1 MQRSTLLGSALLCSA
16 YDEKLGDFVGGGLFK
31 EAKELIKDYWP
42 PELSPEKRAELEMRL
57 TEAEH
62 EKEIKLA
69 ELTQAQLQT
78 EADDKK
84 NARSEHKL
92 SLMPA
97 MLSLLL
103 TCFIAGIVF
112 LLFYVEMPEG
122 SKEVLFML
130 LGIVVK
136 EWGGA
141 MQFWFGTTRG
151 SEEKTRLLNK

>member
-1 MQRSTLLGSALLCSA
+1 MSLL
-16 YDEKLGDFVGGGLFK
+16 DKLTDFVGGGLFK
-31 EAKELIKDYWP
+31 EAKELIQSYWP
-42 PELSPEKRAELEMRL
+42 PELSPEKRAELEQKL
-57 TEAEH
+57 LELESQ
-62 EKEIKLA
+62 KEIRLA
-69 ELTQAQLQT
+69 ELAQDEFKT

-97 MLSLLL
+97 LLSMLL
-103 TCFIAGIVF
+103 TCFIAGIVW
-112 LLFYVEMPEG
+112 LLFYVTMPEG

-141 MQFWFGTTRG
+141 MQYWFGTTRG

>member
-1 MQRSTLLGSALLCSA
+1 MSLL
-16 YDEKLGDFVGGGLFK
+16 DKITDFVGGGLFK

-42 PELSPEKRAELEMRL
+42 PDLSPEKRAELEMRL

-84 NARSEHKL
+84 NARAEHKL
-92 SLMPA
+92 SNMPA
-97 MLSLLL
+97 LLSLLL
-103 TCFIAGIVF
+103 TAFIAGIVF

-136 EWGGA
+136 EWGGS
-141 MQFWFGTTRG
+141 MQYYFGTTRG

>member
-1 MQRSTLLGSALLCSA
+1 MRLL
-16 YDEKLGDFVGGGLFK
+16 EKLTDFVGGGLFK
-31 EAKELIKDYWP
+31 EAKELIKEYWP
-42 PELSPEKRAELEMRL
+42 PDLSPEKRAELELRL
-57 TEAEH
+57 NEIETD
-62 EKEIKLA
+62 KEIRLA
-69 ELTQAQLQT
+69 ELAQANFQT

-97 MLSLLL
+97 LLSLLL
-103 TCFIAGIVF
+103 TCFIAGIVWM
-112 LLFYVEMPEG
+112 LFYVEMPEG

-141 MQFWFGTTRG
+141 MQYWFGTTRG
-151 SEEKTRLLNK
+151 SEEKTRIMNKAP

>member
-1 MQRSTLLGSALLCSA
+1 MSLL
-16 YDEKLGDFVGGGLFK
+16 DKITDFVGGGLFK

-42 PELSPEKRAELEMRL
+42 PDLSPEKRAELEMRL

-92 SLMPA
+92 SNMPA
-97 MLSLLL
+97 LLSLLL
-103 TCFIAGIVF
+103 TAFIAGIVF

-136 EWGGA
+136 EWGGS
-141 MQFWFGTTRG
+141 MQYYFGTTRG

>member
-1 MQRSTLLGSALLCSA
+1 MSWTDKIA
-16 YDEKLGDFVGGGLFK
+16 DFVGGGLFK
-31 EAKELIKDYWP
+31 EAKELIRDYWP
-42 PELSPEKRAELEMRL
+42 PDLSPEKRAELEFRL
-57 TEAEH
+57 NELEN

-141 MQFWFGTTRG
+141 MQYWFGTTRG

>member
-1 MQRSTLLGSALLCSA
+1 MSLL
-16 YDEKLGDFVGGGLFK
+16 DKITDFVGGGLFK

-42 PELSPEKRAELEMRL
+42 PDLSPEKRAELDMRL

-141 MQFWFGTTRG
+141 MQYWFGTTRG

>member
-1 MQRSTLLGSALLCSA
+1 MSLL
-16 YDEKLGDFVGGGLFK
+16 EKLGDFVGGGLFK

-42 PELSPEKRAELEMRL
+42 PELSPEKRAELELKL
-57 TEAEH
+57 TEVEH

-84 NARSEHKL
+84 NARAEHKL

-141 MQFWFGTTRG
+141 MQYWFGTTRG

>member
-1 MQRSTLLGSALLCSA
+1 MGLL
-16 YDEKLGDFVGGGLFK
+16 DKITDFVGGGLFK

-42 PELSPEKRAELEMRL
+42 PDLSPEKRAELEFKL
-57 TEAEH
+57 NELES

-141 MQFWFGTTRG
+141 MQYWFGTTRG

>member
-1 MQRSTLLGSALLCSA
+1 MSLL
-16 YDEKLGDFVGGGLFK
+16 DKITDFVGGGLFK

-42 PELSPEKRAELEMRL
+42 PDLSPEKRAELELKL

-84 NARSEHKL
+84 NARAEHKL

-103 TCFIAGIVF
+103 TCFIAGIVWM
-112 LLFYVEMPEG
+112 LFYVEMPEG

-141 MQFWFGTTRG
+141 MQYWFGTTRG
-151 SEEKTRLLNK
+151 SEEKTRLMNK

>member
-1 MQRSTLLGSALLCSA
+1 MSLL
-16 YDEKLGDFVGGGLFK
+16 DKIGDFVGGGLFK

-141 MQFWFGTTRG
+141 MQYWFGTTRG

>member
-1 MQRSTLLGSALLCSA
+1 MSLL
-16 YDEKLGDFVGGGLFK
+16 DKITDFVGGGLFK

-42 PELSPEKRAELEMRL
+42 PDLSPEKRAELEMRL
-57 TEAEH
+57 NEAEH

-92 SLMPA
+92 SNMPA
-97 MLSLLL
+97 LLSLLL
-103 TCFIAGIVF
+103 TAFIAGIVF
-112 LLFYVEMPEG
+112 LLFYVEMPED

-136 EWGGA
+136 EWGGS
-141 MQFWFGTTRG
+141 MQYYFGTTRG

>member
-1 MQRSTLLGSALLCSA
+1 MSLL
-16 YDEKLGDFVGGGLFK
+16 EKLGDFVGGGLFK

-141 MQFWFGTTRG
+141 MQYWFGTTRG

>member
-1 MQRSTLLGSALLCSA
+1 MSLL
-16 YDEKLGDFVGGGLFK
+16 DKLTDFVGGGLFK
-31 EAKELIKDYWP
+31 EAKELIQSYWP
-42 PELSPEKRAELEMRL
+42 PELSPEKRAELEQKL
-57 TEAEH
+57 LELESQ
-62 EKEIKLA
+62 KEIRLA
-69 ELTQAQLQT
+69 ELAQDEFKT

-97 MLSLLL
+97 LLSMLL
-103 TCFIAGIVF
+103 TCFIAGIVW
-112 LLFYVEMPEG
+112 LLFYVTMPEG

-141 MQFWFGTTRG
+141 MQYWFGTTRG
-151 SEEKTRLLNK
+151 SEEKTRLLNR

>member
-1 MQRSTLLGSALLCSA
+1 MSLL
-16 YDEKLGDFVGGGLFK
+16 DKITDFVGGGLFK

-42 PELSPEKRAELEMRL
+42 PDLSPEKRAELEIRL

-84 NARSEHKL
+84 NARAEHKL

-141 MQFWFGTTRG
+141 MQYWFGTTRG

>member
-1 MQRSTLLGSALLCSA
+1 MSLL
-16 YDEKLGDFVGGGLFK
+16 DKITDFVGGGLFK

-42 PELSPEKRAELEMRL
+42 PDLSPEKRAELELKL
-57 TEAEH
+57 TEVEH

-84 NARSEHKL
+84 NARAEHKL

-141 MQFWFGTTRG
+141 MQYWFGTTRG

>member
-1 MQRSTLLGSALLCSA
+1 MSLL
-16 YDEKLGDFVGGGLFK
+16 EKLGDFVGGGLFK

-42 PELSPEKRAELEMRL
+42 PELSPERRAELEMRL

-141 MQFWFGTTRG
+141 MQYWFGTTRG

>member
-1 MQRSTLLGSALLCSA
+1 MSLL
-16 YDEKLGDFVGGGLFK
+16 DKITDFVGGGLFK

-141 MQFWFGTTRG
+141 MQYWFGTTRG

>member
-1 MQRSTLLGSALLCSA
+1 MSLL
-16 YDEKLGDFVGGGLFK
+16 DKLTDFVGGGLFK
-31 EAKELIKDYWP
+31 EAKELIQSYWP
-42 PELSPEKRAELEMRL
+42 PELSPEKRAELEQKL
-57 TEAEH
+57 LELESQ
-62 EKEIKLA
+62 KEIRLA
-69 ELTQAQLQT
+69 ELAQDEFKT

-97 MLSLLL
+97 LLSLLL
-103 TCFIAGIVF
+103 TCFIAGIVW
-112 LLFYVEMPEG
+112 LLFYVTMPEG

-141 MQFWFGTTRG
+141 MQYWFGTTRG

>member
-1 MQRSTLLGSALLCSA
+1 MSLL
-16 YDEKLGDFVGGGLFK
+16 DKITDFVGGGLFK

-42 PELSPEKRAELEMRL
+42 PDLSPEKRAELEIRL
-57 TEAEH
+57 TEVEH

-84 NARSEHKL
+84 NARAEHKL

-141 MQFWFGTTRG
+141 MQYWFGTTRG

>member
-1 MQRSTLLGSALLCSA
+1 MSLL
-16 YDEKLGDFVGGGLFK
+16 DKITDFVGGGLFK

-42 PELSPEKRAELEMRL
+42 PDLSPEKRAELEMRL

-141 MQFWFGTTRG
+141 MQYWFGTTRG

>member
-1 MQRSTLLGSALLCSA
+1 MSIL
-16 YDEKLGDFVGGGLFK
+16 DKLTDFVGGGLFK
-31 EAKELIKDYWP
+31 EAKELIQSYWP
-42 PELSPEKRAELEMRL
+42 PELSPEKRAELEQKL
-57 TEAEH
+57 LELESQ
-62 EKEIKLA
+62 KEIRLA
-69 ELTQAQLQT
+69 ELAQDEFKT

-97 MLSLLL
+97 LLSMLL
-103 TCFIAGIVF
+103 TCFIAGIVW
-112 LLFYVEMPEG
+112 LLFYVTMPEG

-141 MQFWFGTTRG
+141 MQYWFGTTRG

>member
-1 MQRSTLLGSALLCSA
+1 MSLL
-16 YDEKLGDFVGGGLFK
+16 DKITDFVGGGLFK

-42 PELSPEKRAELEMRL
+42 PDLSPEKRAELEMRL

-62 EKEIKLA
+62 DKEIKLA

-84 NARSEHKL
+84 NARAEHKL

-141 MQFWFGTTRG
+141 MQYWFGTTRG

>member
-1 MQRSTLLGSALLCSA
+1 MSLL
-16 YDEKLGDFVGGGLFK
+16 DKITDFVGGGLFK

-42 PELSPEKRAELEMRL
+42 PDLSPEKRAELEMRL

-84 NARSEHKL
+84 NARNEHKL

-141 MQFWFGTTRG
+141 MQYWFGTTRG